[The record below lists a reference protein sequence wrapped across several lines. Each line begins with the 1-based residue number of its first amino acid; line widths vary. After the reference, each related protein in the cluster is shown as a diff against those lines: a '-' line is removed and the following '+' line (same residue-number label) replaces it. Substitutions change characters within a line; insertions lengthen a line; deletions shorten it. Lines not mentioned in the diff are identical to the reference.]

1 MKRTL
6 IINLI
11 CLSFIGHAQNLVLNP
26 DFELYH
32 CDPWYISSI
41 EDCNNWT
48 TPTMSSPDYFNNSC
62 LESRTCAIPQK
73 YWGYQLP
80 KSGNSYIGIIAY
92 DYRKQSA
99 DEAGAEYIQ
108 GSLAEPLKAN
118 EKYTVEFYVSLA
130 ECSKLAL
137 QNLGVY
143 FSEKVTKEK
152 TVELLKLTPQVITHV
167 NLSDT
172 SKWISINE
180 TYTAKG
186 NEKYFIIG
194 CFSNGKNVKFK
205 KVSPSKDI
213 PDPRGY
219 AYYYIDN
226 VNIKPETEIT
236 ITKTETQTITKDTIK
251 PISSDLKVEIGNT
264 FVLNNISFTK
274 ASYELTEIS
283 FKELD
288 KLVELLN
295 KNPTNAI
302 LVSGHTDNIGDK
314 KDNLNLSKHR
324 AESVLKYLVSKGIKK
339 ARTAYEGYGDTKP
352 IANNDTDEGR
362 KTNRRVEVT
371 ILKKE

>member
-1 MKRTL
+1 MKR
-6 IINLI
+6 IILKFLI
-11 CLSFIGHAQNLVLNP
+11 CLPFIGHAQNLVLNP

-62 LESRTCAIPQK
+62 LESRTSAIPQK

-80 KSGNSYIGIIAY
+80 ESGNSYIGIIAY

-108 GSLAEPLKAN
+108 GSLSEPLKAN
-118 EKYTVEFYVSLA
+118 EKYSIAFYVSLA

-152 TVELLKLTPQVITHV
+152 TVELLKLTPQVATHT

-172 SKWISINE
+172 SKWIAINE
-180 TYTAKG
+180 TYTANG

-194 CFSNGKNVKFK
+194 CFNNGKKVKFK

-213 PDPRGY
+213 ADPRDYG
-219 AYYYIDN
+219 YYYIDN
-226 VNIKPETEIT
+226 VIIKPEKEDAI
-236 ITKTETQTITKDTIK
+236 IKTETQTITKETIK
-251 PISSDLKVEIGNT
+251 PISPDIKVEVGTT
-264 FVLNNISFTK
+264 FTLNNISFTTG
-274 ASYELTEIS
+274 SYDLAEVS

-288 KLVELLN
+288 KLVELMN
-295 KNPTNAI
+295 KNPTIEI
-302 LVSGHTDNIGDK
+302 LISGHTDNIGDK
-314 KDNLNLSKHR
+314 KDNLNLSKYR
-324 AESVLKYLVSKGIKK
+324 AESVLKYLVSKGINKT
-339 ARTAYEGYGDTKP
+339 RTESEGYGDTKP

-371 ILKKE
+371 ITKK

>member
-6 IINLI
+6 HIILI
-11 CLSFIGHAQNLVLNP
+11 CLPFIGHAQNLVLNP

-32 CDPWYISSI
+32 CDSWNISSI

-62 LESRTCAIPQK
+62 LESRTSAIPQK

-80 KSGNSYIGIIAY
+80 ESGNSYIGIIAY

-108 GSLAEPLKAN
+108 GSLSEPLKAN
-118 EKYTVEFYVSLA
+118 EKYIVEFYVSLA

-143 FSEKVTKEK
+143 FCEKVTKEK
-152 TVELLKLTPQVITHV
+152 TVELLKLTPQVTTHV

-172 SKWISINE
+172 SKWIAINE
-180 TYTAKG
+180 TYIAKG

-194 CFSNGKNVKFK
+194 CFNNGKKVKFK

-213 PDPRGY
+213 ADPRDY

-226 VNIKPETEIT
+226 VIIRPETEST
-236 ITKTETQTITKDTIK
+236 IVKTETQTITKETIK
-251 PISSDLKVEIGNT
+251 PISPDIKVEVGNT
-264 FVLNNISFTK
+264 FVLNNISFTT
-274 ASYELTEIS
+274 ASYELTEVS

-288 KLVELLN
+288 KLVELMN
-295 KNPTNAI
+295 KNPTIAI
-302 LVSGHTDNIGDK
+302 LISGHTDNIGDK

-324 AESVLKYLVSKGIKK
+324 AESVLKYLVSKGINKT
-339 ARTAYEGYGDTKP
+339 RTESEGYGDTKP

-371 ILKKE
+371 ITKK